1 MKLSNSAMGRLL
13 GLTIAAATLVSC
25 VAHGQQPSMAG
36 LPPEIRELPYWKVF
50 RNPSSHSPDFFRRL
64 KFGRVFVHEYIPGG
78 SGLAIGELVRED
90 GQISQCFPADR
101 RGREYFFG
109 HGKIDIKTGSVGAAR
124 ILTWQGRQGGS
135 VMFYR
140 RATGDLRL
148 EHLLPHKDPHKW
160 QREVFRSGWVQDS
173 WPRAMADACPK
184 IRLPEGMEINER
196 QTSRDLSE
204 LRRQDPDAPIRNFPG
219 SRLTGPGRTGLARS
233 GGKPTT
239 TAAEVEAFLA
249 AQEGS
254 VLRWNGHGWV
264 WVRSGDREEVWRVQ
278 GGPSYG
284 ERFFDVVRSDDGSR
298 ITIQFPTRDQ
308 VYMVGYPFP
317 YLPTGHRHPAFQL
330 TDKLIAHP
338 YPRTLP
344 FMGEAYADKR
354 FVFHPEGK
362 FSVVDEAGN
371 LVEGPHFD
379 GTWRWTRQALE
390 MTVRDDPAGFQL
402 IHWRSLAHQL
412 GMKPTVWTPSTPDR
426 Y

>member
-1 MKLSNSAMGRLL
+1 MKLSESAMGRLL
-13 GLTIAAATLVSC
+13 ALSMAAVTLASC

-36 LPPEIRELPYWKVF
+36 LPPELRELPHWKVF
-50 RNPSSHSPDFFRRL
+50 RNHTPYSEAFYRNLMTNRIHLYAAQVGNFRN
-64 KFGRVFVHEYIPGG
+64 VV
-78 SGLAIGELVRED
+78 S
-90 GQISQCFPADR
+90 GQIFASNGTVIECLLWRVDNK
-101 RGREYFFG
+101 FFWN
-109 HGKIDIKTGSVGAAR
+109 
-124 ILTWQGRQGGS
+124 WQESKRWS
-135 VMFYR
+135 LV
-140 RATGDLRL
+140 
-148 EHLLPHKDPHKW
+148 
-160 QREVFRSGWVQDS
+160 QRRSGVRVKFHNADGSKGYGSAFYDPETGGFTFEYRKKDRWFRTHPGLIQDT
-173 WPRAMADACPK
+173 WPRVLAEACPNLK
-184 IRLPEGMEINER
+184 LPAHIRINEK
-196 QTSRDLSE
+196 QTSRKLDE

-219 SRLTGPGRTGLARS
+219 SQLTAPGRTGLARS

-239 TAAEVEAFLA
+239 TAAEVEAYLN
-249 AQEGS
+249 AQEGNI
-254 VLRWNGHGWV
+254 VRWNGHGWV